1 MAEWIDLL
9 DPDEAELRKATPPQ
23 IHARALEQLLR
34 PARHDDEPRPRLEGH
49 DHYIFG
55 VFLVPVCIREDDRVF
70 YQEVDVVATR
80 ERVMTVRKTPDQ
92 GHPFDTKPA
101 RDSLEAAGESRA
113 GVILYRLVDL
123 IAEDFLDLV
132 DAINEEIDELE
143 DGIDHWR
150 ADQVSSRIS
159 DLRHDILHIRRT
171 VGPTR
176 DAIRQVVDRRLDVGE
191 GPEVLPRDIEIDF
204 SDAYDK
210 LLRAMDGLDLS
221 RDLLAGARDYHQAKV
236 ANDQN
241 EVVKRLT
248 VIASLLLVPTFIV
261 GVYGQNFRHI
271 PELAWGF
278 GYWWSWGWIL
288 LTTAAQLLFFRWLG
302 WIGGPPLGRP
312 KLPYFIC
319 PNCKERSIDHDR
331 QEGLTRQAVACHRCG
346 FGFLFELIDDY
357 YPAPGTGF
365 VVCDQAGRVLA
376 VGRGVFELTGYN
388 EDDLMGRVAMDSLE
402 LNGYEDGKNPAA
414 LALEWGV
421 RRLGEKLELRTRA
434 GQRKPVTADFFP
446 AYDDDGGLMIAIT
459 PR

>member
-34 PARHDDEPRPRLEGH
+34 PARHDDEPRPRLECH

-312 KLPYFIC
+312 KLP
-319 PNCKERSIDHDR
+319 P
-331 QEGLTRQAVACHRCG
+331 
-346 FGFLFELIDDY
+346 
-357 YPAPGTGF
+357 
-365 VVCDQAGRVLA
+365 
-376 VGRGVFELTGYN
+376 
-388 EDDLMGRVAMDSLE
+388 
-402 LNGYEDGKNPAA
+402 
-414 LALEWGV
+414 
-421 RRLGEKLELRTRA
+421 LRTLDPRA
-434 GQRKPVTADFFP
+434 LRGRRRRARTS
-446 AYDDDGGLMIAIT
+446 G
-459 PR
+459 